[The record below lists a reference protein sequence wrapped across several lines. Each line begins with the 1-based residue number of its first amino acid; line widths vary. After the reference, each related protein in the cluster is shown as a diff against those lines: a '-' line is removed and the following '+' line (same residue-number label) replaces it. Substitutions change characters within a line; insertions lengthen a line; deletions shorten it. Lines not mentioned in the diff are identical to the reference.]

1 MQKGS
6 SSSLFFAS
14 AKNKFTITSENATKG
29 KPCVICACE
38 GTLRVGVVVCV
49 PFYSGG
55 VTPPLQEDNILS
67 TDFKKSLPLPPRF
80 GIAFT
85 NYTL

>member
-29 KPCVICACE
+29 KPCVICACR
-38 GTLRVGVVVCV
+38 GALWVGAVICV
-49 PFYSGG
+49 PLVSF
-55 VTPPLQEDNILS
+55 
-67 TDFKKSLPLPPRF
+67 
-80 GIAFT
+80 
-85 NYTL
+85 